1 MADELNDEAGSRP
14 LAAAHRAAAHIRRGP
29 NAARQRMIVRRPS
42 AAGGRRSPV
51 GFPPWAR
58 GLPRDTGFGHGKPV
72 RPDAAPCACRRPRA
86 LRRDRRGAGRV
97 LLAVAAAAGPAS
109 GPGSAPA
116 QPPGAEPG
124 AAPAIR
130 PPPAPRPVAA
140 RAASEE
146 GILNRTLKLDGSL
159 GQIRIERAS
168 RTELKARLV
177 LTGTKL
183 SNPAESCEVRIET
196 PVPFAP
202 AGRPDGLLRYEIAAP
217 ACPIAGDVVEGA
229 LFVRGP
235 AEACRIEASIAGS
248 IRAGCGARSPPPSR
262 ACSPTSS
269 AIAAPPTRPCARTT
283 RYLVQRAKPQDARA
297 IVGEQAGF
305 FAERE
310 IACRAYARESAH
322 GFCNAPSRKPAP
334 RPSRQ
339 GSVWRRPSPHPP
351 RGRWRR

>member
-1 MADELNDEAGSRP
+1 MESPFARMPRLA
-14 LAAAHRAAAHIRRGP
+14 LAAVLALCAGTAGARAEFFWP
-29 NAARQRMIVRRPS
+29 WQQRP
-42 AAGGRRSPV
+42 AQ
-51 GFPPWAR
+51 PP
-58 GLPRDTGFGHGKPV
+58 
-72 RPDAAPCACRRPRA
+72 APAP
-86 LRRDRRGAGRV
+86 
-97 LLAVAAAAGPAS
+97 
-109 GPGSAPA
+109 APA

-235 AEACRIEASIAGS
+235 AEACRIEASDCRVDPRGMWGPEPAALAGVLAD
-248 IRAGCGARSPPPSR
+248 IERDRGAADKAVRENYKIL
-262 ACSPTSS
+262 A
-269 AIAAPPTRPCARTT
+269 
-283 RYLVQRAKPQDARA
+283 QRAKPQDARA

-305 FAERE
+305 SAERE

-322 GFCNAPSRKPAP
+322 GFCNARFTEARAAALAARLGVAPAVAAPAP
-334 RPSRQ
+334 GPMAPLAPAPSPTP
-339 GSVWRRPSPHPP
+339 RRPPVPTTPP
-351 RGRWRR
+351 LPLGPN